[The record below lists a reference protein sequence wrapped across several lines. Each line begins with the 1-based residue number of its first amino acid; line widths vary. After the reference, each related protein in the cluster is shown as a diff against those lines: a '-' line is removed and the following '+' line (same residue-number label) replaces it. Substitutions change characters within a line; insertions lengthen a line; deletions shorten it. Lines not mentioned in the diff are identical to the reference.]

1 MEQKKLERFVCN
13 RAIREIREI
22 IENAHYV
29 NNKNRYVKY
38 LLDNIKEIEIDDA
51 EIIYDGSITLTK
63 FKIGTETFVSKENVE
78 KRILEEEKRINQSL
92 ARKAENERRKV
103 CLMPESLIRF
113 FGRAIP
119 QKYDIESELR
129 QGIKYRYII
138 IMEETLLKYDLTKY
152 NCDYCFVYGYKANHQ
167 TPKANFPIIYDT
179 DNIVRMIQNYEIDAS
194 LRS

>member
-1 MEQKKLERFVCN
+1 M
-13 RAIREIREI
+13 
-22 IENAHYV
+22 

-113 FGRAIP
+113 FW
-119 QKYDIESELR
+119 
-129 QGIKYRYII
+129 
-138 IMEETLLKYDLTKY
+138 
-152 NCDYCFVYGYKANHQ
+152 
-167 TPKANFPIIYDT
+167 
-179 DNIVRMIQNYEIDAS
+179 
-194 LRS
+194 